1 MQRGASIGLAATIA
15 LWTPPIRAA
24 DPSAPQ
30 GPERFDD
37 SRFEWSRC
45 AHDGDDDAPCI
56 RPRPARVLLLSLG
69 ALAGGVAAGV
79 LFALGDRLAPGDPAT
94 VLVGTGALAG
104 AGALVGMAAGRL
116 RGDDPMRSDRVRPA
130 TGDLVYGFS
139 PPTLLD
145 ERPGHTAALRFA
157 PTWRFADGSRVRVI
171 GHLGGNLAPTKHVD
185 PRPQSTMTIDGQD
198 GNAPVALRQRETS
211 FGIGLD
217 WAVNLPYPVL
227 APHRSSYLGPAEIRW
242 KPDVQIRREIQ
253 DDGRPT
259 ERVVS
264 RTMLL
269 PLTVGMRWHL
279 SPRQRFTFYLGP
291 RLDFV
296 SASAP
301 GGTTLER
308 GSAQLGPLYGEA
320 WYDLD
325 VPFTEGP
332 RRDGK
337 PRRTETNGQLTLGY
351 VHSRFDGNGFNF
363 GPVVGFLGPIVAQW
377 HTRVRPRGAPVAF
390 QATAGV
396 AVGQGTTFTV
406 AAGVVAPD
414 LSRRNLRRRRAKPER
429 TTP

>member
-1 MQRGASIGLAATIA
+1 
-15 LWTPPIRAA
+15 
-24 DPSAPQ
+24 
-30 GPERFDD
+30 
-37 SRFEWSRC
+37 
-45 AHDGDDDAPCI
+45 
-56 RPRPARVLLLSLG
+56 VLLLSLG

-79 LFALGDRLAPGDPAT
+79 LFALGDRMAPGDPAT

-104 AGALVGMAAGRL
+104 AGALVGIAAGRL
-116 RGDDPMRSDRVRPA
+116 RGDDPMREDRVRPA
-130 TGDLVYGFS
+130 TGDLLYGMS

-145 ERPGHTAALRFA
+145 ERPRHTAALRFA
-157 PTWRFADGSRVRVI
+157 PTWRFADGSRVRLV
-171 GHLGGNLAPTKHVD
+171 GHLGGNLAPTKNVD
-185 PRPQSTMTIDGQD
+185 PRPQSAMTIDGQE
-198 GNAPVALRQRETS
+198 GNAPVVLRERSTS
-211 FGIGLD
+211 FGIGMD
-217 WAVNLPYPVL
+217 WAVNLPYPLL
-227 APHRSSYLGPAEIRW
+227 APRRSSYLGPAEIRW
-242 KPDVQIRREIQ
+242 KPDVQIRREIV

-296 SASAP
+296 AASAP
-301 GGTTLER
+301 GSTSLER
-308 GSAQLGPLYGEA
+308 GAAQLGPLYGEA

-325 VPFTEGP
+325 VPLTARP

-337 PRRTETNGQLTLGY
+337 TRRTETNGQLTLAY
-351 VHSRFDGNGFNF
+351 LHSRFDGNGFNF
-363 GPVVGFLGPIVAQW
+363 GPVVGFLGPILAQW

-396 AVGQGTTFTV
+396 AVGQGVTFTA

-414 LSRRNLRRRRAKPER
+414 LSHRNVRRRSKRTNARPNPKPER
-429 TTP
+429 TTR